1 MLKQKSFPLSAVCTS
16 VTCALLMANSA
27 SVFAETVFTD
37 TARAETTIDSSS
49 IRAEKSSF
57 DSTEY
62 STSQM
67 NFGGVGLMQMPTGR
81 MAPEGEFNF
90 SASFNN
96 EYHFYNVS
104 LQVMPWLETTI
115 RYTQVQD
122 ILYSGGNAS
131 DPNCSSNNFS
141 GCNKLADKGIDF
153 KLRLIEEGYYLP
165 EVSVGM
171 RDFGGTGLF
180 DGEFVAATKRFGPL
194 DFTLG
199 MAWGYMGTSG
209 NFTNPLCKA
218 SDKYCDRP
226 SDTKGNGGSVDFERW
241 FKGDAAIY
249 GGFEYQTP
257 YKPLTLKLEYDGNDY
272 SQDFP
277 VVRGGVDMTQHTPWN
292 VGAVYRFTD
301 WGSAKVSYERGDTLT
316 LGFDLSTNFNE
327 MYSVWRDTETAE
339 LRPSGVEM
347 VDDIDMAA
355 LASQLET
362 IAGYEQAQI
371 LVGDNSIV
379 VKGTQVK
386 YRDRNIAVERGATV
400 IANAVPS
407 YIDTYKIIEND
418 KSLELTETAVNAQ
431 AFKAAANNNYLN
443 AQTRDASHTHEVE
456 SKKSVIYHDG
466 RERFDV
472 SVSPNLAQSFG
483 SAENFYLYSLGLYT
497 NASFWALNNVELSG
511 SLYVNLVDNYDKF
524 NYEIPTDGTDQTP
537 RVRTLFRSYV
547 DDPVRLDRLQLTWF
561 EDYGSGVYTQAYGGY
576 LESMFAGVG
585 GEILYRPFNQNWAIG
600 ADMTAISQRDP
611 ESWFGT
617 FDQEIQV
624 NPDDSS
630 RTYKVIDKG
639 TTGFITGYYTPQ
651 WDFLSDTLL
660 KVGVGK
666 FLAGDI
672 GTRVDFSKQFKSG
685 VIAGAFVSL
694 TDMTTEEYGEGSYT
708 KGFYVSIPFDLV
720 TVKPSSSR
728 AGFTWL
734 PITRDG
740 GQVLNKQY
748 NLFDQTDARSPWFQ
762 RPSSVK

>member
-1 MLKQKSFPLSAVCTS
+1 MLKQKSFPLSAVCTA
-16 VTCALLMANSA
+16 VTCALLITNST
-27 SVFAETVFTD
+27 SVF
-37 TARAETTIDSSS
+37 AETTIDSSS

-57 DSTEY
+57 DDTEY
-62 STSQM
+62 RTSQM

-96 EYHFYNVS
+96 EYYFYNVS

-115 RYTQVQD
+115 RYTQTQD
-122 ILYSGGNAS
+122 LYYSGSGNQ
-131 DPNCSSNNFS
+131 DCSQNSFS
-141 GCNKLADKGIDF
+141 GCTKHTDKGIDF
-153 KLRLIEEGYYLP
+153 KVRLIEEGYYLP
-165 EVSVGM
+165 EVSIGV

-180 DGEFVAATKRFGPL
+180 DGEFVAATKRFGPV

-218 SDKYCDRP
+218 SDKYCERP
-226 SDTKGNGGSVDFERW
+226 SDFKGNGGSVDFERW

-339 LRPSGVEM
+339 LRPSDVET

-355 LASQLET
+355 LAEELET
-362 IAGYEQAQI
+362 VAGYEQAQI
-371 LVGDNSIV
+371 LVDDNSIV

-386 YRDRNIAVERGATV
+386 YRDRDIALERGATV

-418 KSLELTETAVNAQ
+418 KSMELTETTVDAQ
-431 AFKAAANNNYLN
+431 AFKAAANSHYLN
-443 AQTRDASHTHEVE
+443 AQTSDATNTHELE
-456 SKKSVIYHDG
+456 RKKSVIYHDG

-472 SVSPNLAQSFG
+472 SISPNLAQSFG

-511 SLYVNLVDNYDKF
+511 SLYVNLIDNYDKF
-524 NYEIPTDGTDQTP
+524 NYEIPSDGTDQTP

-617 FDQEIQV
+617 FDDEIQV

>member
-1 MLKQKSFPLSAVCTS
+1 MLKQKSFPLSAVCTA
-16 VTCALLMANSA
+16 VTCALLITNST
-27 SVFAETVFTD
+27 SVF
-37 TARAETTIDSSS
+37 AETTIDSSS

-57 DSTEY
+57 DDTEY
-62 STSQM
+62 RTSQM

-96 EYHFYNVS
+96 EYYFYNVS
-104 LQVMPWLETTI
+104 LQVMPWLETTV

-122 ILYSGGNAS
+122 LLYSGGA
-131 DPNCSSNNFS
+131 DQDCSQNSFS
-141 GCNKLADKGIDF
+141 GCTKYTDKGIDF

-165 EVSVGM
+165 EVSVGV

-180 DGEFVAATKRFGPL
+180 DGEFVAATKRFGPV

-218 SDKYCDRP
+218 SDKYCERP
-226 SDTKGNGGSVDFERW
+226 SDYKGNGGSVDFERW

-339 LRPSGVEM
+339 LRPSDVET

-355 LASQLET
+355 LAEELET

-371 LVGDNSIV
+371 LVDDNSIV

-386 YRDRNIAVERGATV
+386 YRDRDVALERGATV
-400 IANAVPS
+400 ITNAVPS

-418 KSLELTETAVNAQ
+418 KSMELTETTVDAQ
-431 AFKAAANNNYLN
+431 AFKAAVNNSYLN
-443 AQTRDASHTHEVE
+443 AQTSDATDTHELE
-456 SKKSVIYHDG
+456 RKKSVIYHDG

-472 SVSPNLAQSFG
+472 SISPNLAQSFG

-524 NYEIPTDGTDQTP
+524 NYEIPSDGTDQTP

-617 FDQEIQV
+617 FDEEVQV

>member
-1 MLKQKSFPLSAVCTS
+1 MLKQKSFPLSAVCTA
-16 VTCALLMANSA
+16 VTCALLITNSA
-27 SVFAETVFTD
+27 QVFAETVF
-37 TARAETTIDSSS
+37 AETAIDSSS

-57 DSTEY
+57 DDTEY
-62 STSQM
+62 RTSQM

-96 EYHFYNVS
+96 EYYFYNVS

-122 ILYSGGNAS
+122 LLYSGGA
-131 DPNCSSNNFS
+131 DQDCSQNSFS
-141 GCNKLADKGIDF
+141 GCTKYTDKGIDF

-165 EVSVGM
+165 EVSVGV

-180 DGEFVAATKRFGPL
+180 DGEFVAATKRFGPV

-218 SDKYCDRP
+218 SDKYCKRP
-226 SDTKGNGGSVDFERW
+226 SDYKGNGGSVDFERW

-339 LRPSGVEM
+339 LRPSDVET

-355 LASQLET
+355 LAEELET

-371 LVGDNSIV
+371 LVDDNSIV

-386 YRDRNIAVERGATV
+386 YRDRDIALERGATV

-418 KSLELTETAVNAQ
+418 KSLELTETTVDAQ
-431 AFKAAANNNYLN
+431 AFKAAANNSYLN
-443 AQTRDASHTHEVE
+443 AQTSDATDTHELE
-456 SKKSVIYHDG
+456 RKKSVIYHDG

-472 SVSPNLAQSFG
+472 SISPNLAQSFG

-524 NYEIPTDGTDQTP
+524 NYEIPSDGTDQTP

-617 FDQEIQV
+617 FDEEIQV
-624 NPDDSS
+624 NPDNSS

>member
-1 MLKQKSFPLSAVCTS
+1 MLKQKSFPLSAVCAS
-16 VTCALLMANSA
+16 VTCALLMTNSA
-27 SVFAETVFTD
+27 SVF
-37 TARAETTIDSSS
+37 AETTIDSSS

-57 DSTEY
+57 DDTEY
-62 STSQM
+62 RTSQM

-96 EYHFYNVS
+96 EYYFYNVS

-122 ILYSGGNAS
+122 LFYSGGGNQ
-131 DPNCSSNNFS
+131 DCSQNSFS
-141 GCNKLADKGIDF
+141 GCTKYTDKGIDF

-165 EVSVGM
+165 EVSVGV

-180 DGEFVAATKRFGPL
+180 DGEFVAATKRFGPV

-218 SDKYCDRP
+218 SDKYCERP
-226 SDTKGNGGSVDFERW
+226 SDYKGNGGSVDFERW

-292 VGAVYRFTD
+292 VGAVYHFTD

-339 LRPSGVEM
+339 LRPSDVET

-355 LASQLET
+355 LAEELET

-371 LVGDNSIV
+371 LVDDNSIV

-386 YRDRNIAVERGATV
+386 YRDRDIALERGATV

-418 KSLELTETAVNAQ
+418 KSLELTETTVDAQ
-431 AFKAAANNNYLN
+431 AFKAAANNSYLN
-443 AQTRDASHTHEVE
+443 AQTSDATNTHELKR
-456 SKKSVIYHDG
+456 KKSVIYHDG

-472 SVSPNLAQSFG
+472 SITPHLAQSFG
-483 SAENFYLYSLGLYT
+483 SSENFYLYSLGLYT

-524 NYEIPTDGTDQTP
+524 NYTIPSDGTDQTP

-617 FDQEIQV
+617 FDEEIQV

-666 FLAGDI
+666 FLAGDV

>member
-1 MLKQKSFPLSAVCTS
+1 MLKQKSFPLSAMCTS
-16 VTCALLMANSA
+16 VTCALLMTNNGF
-27 SVFAETVFTD
+27 VFAADTVF
-37 TARAETTIDSSS
+37 AETTIDSSS

-57 DSTEY
+57 DDTEY
-62 STSQM
+62 RTSQM

-96 EYHFYNVS
+96 EYYFYNVS

-122 ILYSGGNAS
+122 LLYSGGA
-131 DPNCSSNNFS
+131 DQDCSQNSFS
-141 GCNKLADKGIDF
+141 GCTKYTDKGIDF

-165 EVSVGM
+165 EVSVGV

-180 DGEFVAATKRFGPL
+180 DGEFVAATKRFGPV

-218 SDKYCDRP
+218 SDKYCERP
-226 SDTKGNGGSVDFERW
+226 SDFKGNGGSVDFERW
-241 FKGDAAIY
+241 FEGDAAIY

-327 MYSVWRDTETAE
+327 IYSVWRDTETAE
-339 LRPSGVEM
+339 LRPSGVEA
-347 VDDIDMAA
+347 VDDIDMGA
-355 LASQLET
+355 LAEQLET
-362 IAGYEQAQI
+362 VAGYEQAQI
-371 LVGDNSIV
+371 LVDDNSIV

-386 YRDRNIAVERGATV
+386 YRDRDIALERGATV

-418 KSLELTETAVNAQ
+418 KSMELTETTVNAQ
-431 AFKAAANNNYLN
+431 AFKAAANNSYLN
-443 AQTRDASHTHEVE
+443 AQTRDATDTHELE
-456 SKKSVIYHDG
+456 RKKSVIYHDG

-472 SVSPNLAQSFG
+472 SISPNLAQSFG

-511 SLYVNLVDNYDKF
+511 SLYVNLIDNYDKF
-524 NYEIPTDGTDQTP
+524 NYEIPSDGTDQTP

-617 FDQEIQV
+617 FDEEIQV
-624 NPDDSS
+624 NPDDSN

>member
-1 MLKQKSFPLSAVCTS
+1 MLKQKSFPLSAVCTA
-16 VTCALLMANSA
+16 VTCALLITNSA
-27 SVFAETVFTD
+27 QVFAETVF
-37 TARAETTIDSSS
+37 AETAIDSSS

-57 DSTEY
+57 DDTEY
-62 STSQM
+62 KTSQM

-96 EYHFYNVS
+96 EYYFYNVS

-122 ILYSGGNAS
+122 LLYSGGA
-131 DPNCSSNNFS
+131 DQDCSQNSFS
-141 GCNKLADKGIDF
+141 GCTKYTDKGIDF

-165 EVSVGM
+165 EVSVGV

-180 DGEFVAATKRFGPL
+180 DGEFVAATKRFGPV

-218 SDKYCDRP
+218 SDKYCKRP
-226 SDTKGNGGSVDFERW
+226 SDYKGNGGSVDFERW

-339 LRPSGVEM
+339 LRPSDVET

-355 LASQLET
+355 LAEELET

-371 LVGDNSIV
+371 LVDDNSIV

-386 YRDRNIAVERGATV
+386 YRDRDIALERGATV

-418 KSLELTETAVNAQ
+418 KSLELTETTVDAQ
-431 AFKAAANNNYLN
+431 AFKAAANNSYLN
-443 AQTRDASHTHEVE
+443 AQTSDATNTHELE
-456 SKKSVIYHDG
+456 RKKSVIYHDG

-511 SLYVNLVDNYDKF
+511 SLYVNLIDNYDKF
-524 NYEIPTDGTDQTP
+524 NYEIPSDGTDQTP

-547 DDPVRLDRLQLTWF
+547 DDTVRLDRLQLTWF

>member
-1 MLKQKSFPLSAVCTS
+1 MLKQKSFSLSAVCTS
-16 VTCALLMANSA
+16 VICALLIANSTSA
-27 SVFAETVFTD
+27 FAE
-37 TARAETTIDSSS
+37 ATIDSSS
-49 IRAEKSSF
+49 IRAEISSF
-57 DSTEY
+57 DDSEY
-62 STSQM
+62 RTSQM

-96 EYHFYNVS
+96 EYYFYNVS

-122 ILYSGGNAS
+122 LLYSGGA
-131 DPNCSSNNFS
+131 DQDCSQNSFS
-141 GCNKLADKGIDF
+141 GCTKYTDKGIDF

-165 EVSVGM
+165 EVSVGV

-180 DGEFVAATKRFGPL
+180 DGEFVAATKRFGPV

-218 SDKYCDRP
+218 SDKYCERP
-226 SDTKGNGGSVDFERW
+226 SDYKGNGGSVDFERW

-327 MYSVWRDTETAE
+327 LYSVWRDTETAE
-339 LRPSGVEM
+339 LRPSDVET

-355 LASQLET
+355 LADDLET
-362 IAGYEQAQI
+362 VAGYEQAQI
-371 LVGDNSIV
+371 LVDDNSIV

-386 YRDRNIAVERGATV
+386 YRDRDIALERGATV

-418 KSLELTETAVNAQ
+418 KSLELTETTVDAQ
-431 AFKAAANNNYLN
+431 AFKAAANNSYLN
-443 AQTRDASHTHEVE
+443 AQTSDATDIHELE
-456 SKKSVIYHDG
+456 RKKSVIYHDG

-472 SVSPNLAQSFG
+472 SISPNLAQSFG

-511 SLYVNLVDNYDKF
+511 SLYVNLIDNYDKF
-524 NYEIPTDGTDQTP
+524 NYTVPSDGTDQTP

-617 FDQEIQV
+617 FDEENQV

>member
-1 MLKQKSFPLSAVCTS
+1 MTS
-16 VTCALLMANSA
+16 SV
-27 SVFAETVFTD
+27 SVFAET
-37 TARAETTIDSSS
+37 AIDSSS

-57 DSTEY
+57 DDTEY
-62 STSQM
+62 RTSQM

-122 ILYSGGNAS
+122 LLYSGGA
-131 DPNCSSNNFS
+131 DQDCSQNSFS
-141 GCNKLADKGIDF
+141 GCTKYTDKGIDF
-153 KLRLIEEGYYLP
+153 KVRLIEEGYYLP
-165 EVSVGM
+165 EVSVGV

-180 DGEFVAATKRFGPL
+180 DGEFVAASKRFGPL
-194 DFTLG
+194 DVTLG
-199 MAWGYMGTSG
+199 MGWGYMGTSG

-218 SDKYCDRP
+218 SDKYCERP
-226 SDTKGNGGSVDFERW
+226 SDYKGNGGSVDFERW

-339 LRPSGVEM
+339 LRPSDVET

-355 LASQLET
+355 LAEELET

-371 LVGDNSIV
+371 LVDDNSIV

-386 YRDRNIAVERGATV
+386 YRDRDIALERGATV

-418 KSLELTETAVNAQ
+418 KSLELTETTVDAQ
-431 AFKAAANNNYLN
+431 AFKAAANNSYLN
-443 AQTRDASHTHEVE
+443 AQTSDATDTHELE
-456 SKKSVIYHDG
+456 RKKSVIYHDG

-472 SVSPNLAQSFG
+472 SISPNLAQSFG

-524 NYEIPTDGTDQTP
+524 NYEIPSDGTDQTP

>member
-1 MLKQKSFPLSAVCTS
+1 MLKQKSFPLSAVYTA
-16 VTCALLMANSA
+16 VTCALLITNST
-27 SVFAETVFTD
+27 SVFS
-37 TARAETTIDSSS
+37 ETTIDSSS

-57 DSTEY
+57 DDTEY
-62 STSQM
+62 RTSQM

-96 EYHFYNVS
+96 EYYFYNVS

-122 ILYSGGNAS
+122 LLYSGGV
-131 DPNCSSNNFS
+131 DQDCSQNSFS
-141 GCNKLADKGIDF
+141 GCTKYTDKGIDF

-180 DGEFVAATKRFGPL
+180 DGEFVAATKRFGPV

-226 SDTKGNGGSVDFERW
+226 SDSKGNGGSVDFERW
-241 FKGDAAIY
+241 FKGDAAVY

-339 LRPSGVEM
+339 LRPSGVET

-355 LASQLET
+355 LAGQLET

-371 LVGDNSIV
+371 LVDDNSIV

-386 YRDRNIAVERGATV
+386 YRDRDIAVERGATV
-400 IANAVPS
+400 IANEVPS

-418 KSLELTETAVNAQ
+418 KSLELTETTVDAQ
-431 AFKAAANNNYLN
+431 AFKAAANNRYLN
-443 AQTRDASHTHEVE
+443 AQTSDATNTHELKR
-456 SKKSVIYHDG
+456 KKSVIYHDG

-472 SVSPNLAQSFG
+472 SITPHLAQSFG
-483 SAENFYLYSLGLYT
+483 SSENFYLYSLGLYT
-497 NASFWALNNVELSG
+497 NASFWASNSIELSG
-511 SLYVNLVDNYDKF
+511 SLYVNLIDNYDKF
-524 NYEIPTDGTDQTP
+524 NYEIPTDGTAQTA
-537 RVRTLFRSYV
+537 RVRTLFRSYA
-547 DDPVRLDRLQLTWF
+547 DEAIRLDRLQLTWF
-561 EDYGSGVYTQAYGGY
+561 EDYGHGIYTQAYGGY

-617 FDQEIQV
+617 FDEELQYHEKDQAY
-624 NPDDSS
+624 
-630 RTYKVIDKG
+630 YKVIDKG

-666 FLAGDI
+666 FLAGDV

>member
-1 MLKQKSFPLSAVCTS
+1 MLKQKSFPLSAACTA
-16 VTCALLMANSA
+16 VTCALLITNST
-27 SVFAETVFTD
+27 SVF
-37 TARAETTIDSSS
+37 AETTIDSSS

-57 DSTEY
+57 DDTEY
-62 STSQM
+62 RTSQM

-122 ILYSGGNAS
+122 LLYSGGA
-131 DPNCSSNNFS
+131 DQDCSQNSFS
-141 GCNKLADKGIDF
+141 GCTKYTDKGIDF

-165 EVSVGM
+165 EVSVGV

-180 DGEFVAATKRFGPL
+180 DGEFVAATKRFGPV

-218 SDKYCDRP
+218 SDKYCERP
-226 SDTKGNGGSVDFERW
+226 SDYKGNGGSVDFERW

-339 LRPSGVEM
+339 LRPSDVET

-355 LASQLET
+355 LAKELE
-362 IAGYEQAQI
+362 IVAGYEQAQI
-371 LVGDNSIV
+371 LVDDNSIV

-386 YRDRNIAVERGATV
+386 YRDRDVALERGATV

-418 KSLELTETAVNAQ
+418 KSLELTETTVDAQ
-431 AFKAAANNNYLN
+431 AFKAVANNSYLN
-443 AQTRDASHTHEVE
+443 AQTSDATDTHELE
-456 SKKSVIYHDG
+456 RKKSVIYHDG

-472 SVSPNLAQSFG
+472 SISPNLAQSFG

-511 SLYVNLVDNYDKF
+511 SLYVNLIDNYDKF
-524 NYEIPTDGTDQTP
+524 NYEIPSDGTDQTP

-547 DDPVRLDRLQLTWF
+547 NDPVRLDRLQLTWF

-585 GEILYRPFNQNWAIG
+585 SEILYRPFNQNWAIG

-617 FDQEIQV
+617 FDQEIQI

>member
-1 MLKQKSFPLSAVCTS
+1 MLKQKSFPLSAVCTA
-16 VTCALLMANSA
+16 VTCALLITNSA
-27 SVFAETVFTD
+27 QVFAETVF
-37 TARAETTIDSSS
+37 AETTIDSSS

-57 DSTEY
+57 DDTEY
-62 STSQM
+62 KTSQM

-122 ILYSGGNAS
+122 LLYSGGA
-131 DPNCSSNNFS
+131 DQDCSQNSFS
-141 GCNKLADKGIDF
+141 GCTKYTDKGIDF

-165 EVSVGM
+165 EVSVGV

-180 DGEFVAATKRFGPL
+180 DGEFVAATKRFGPV

-218 SDKYCDRP
+218 SDKYCERP
-226 SDTKGNGGSVDFERW
+226 SDFKGNGGSVDFERW

-339 LRPSGVEM
+339 LRPSDVET

-355 LASQLET
+355 LAEELET

-371 LVGDNSIV
+371 LVDDNSIV

-386 YRDRNIAVERGATV
+386 YRDRGIALERGATV

-418 KSLELTETAVNAQ
+418 KSMELTETTVDAQ
-431 AFKAAANNNYLN
+431 AFKAAANNHYLN
-443 AQTRDASHTHEVE
+443 AQTSDATNTHELE
-456 SKKSVIYHDG
+456 RKKSVIYHDG

-472 SVSPNLAQSFG
+472 SISPNLAQSFG

-511 SLYVNLVDNYDKF
+511 SLYVNLIDNYDKF
-524 NYEIPTDGTDQTP
+524 NYEVPSDGTDQTP

-617 FDQEIQV
+617 FDEEIQV

-748 NLFDQTDARSPWFQ
+748 NLFEQTDARSPWFQ

>member
-1 MLKQKSFPLSAVCTS
+1 MLKQKLFPLSAVCTS
-16 VTCALLMANSA
+16 VSCALLMTNSV
-27 SVFAETVFTD
+27 SVF
-37 TARAETTIDSSS
+37 AETTIDSSS
-49 IRAEKSSF
+49 IRVEKSSF
-57 DSTEY
+57 DDTEY
-62 STSQM
+62 RTSQM

-122 ILYSGGNAS
+122 VLYSGGNAN

-165 EVSVGM
+165 EVSVGV

-180 DGEFVAATKRFGPL
+180 DGEFVAATKRFGPV

-209 NFTNPLCKA
+209 NFTNLLCKA
-218 SDKYCDRP
+218 SDKYCERP
-226 SDTKGNGGSVDFERW
+226 SDFKGNGGSVDFERW

-257 YKPLTLKLEYDGNDY
+257 YKSLTLKLEYDSNDY
-272 SQDFP
+272 SQDYP

-339 LRPSGVEM
+339 LRPSDVET

-355 LASQLET
+355 LAEELET

-371 LVGDNSIV
+371 LVDDNSIV

-386 YRDRNIAVERGATV
+386 YRDRDIALARGATV

-418 KSLELTETAVNAQ
+418 KSMELTETTVDAQ
-431 AFKAAANNNYLN
+431 AFKAAANNSYLN
-443 AQTRDASHTHEVE
+443 AQTSHATSTHELE
-456 SKKSVIYHDG
+456 REKSVIYHDG

-472 SVSPNLAQSFG
+472 SISPNLAQSFG

-497 NASFWALNNVELSG
+497 NASLWALNNVELSG

-524 NYEIPTDGTDQTP
+524 NYEIPSDGTDQTP

-617 FDQEIQV
+617 FDEEIQV

-762 RPSSVK
+762 RASSVK

>member
-1 MLKQKSFPLSAVCTS
+1 MLKQKSFPLSAVYTA
-16 VTCALLMANSA
+16 VTCALLMTNSA
-27 SVFAETVFTD
+27 SVFAET
-37 TARAETTIDSSS
+37 TIDSAS

-57 DSTEY
+57 DDTEY
-62 STSQM
+62 RTSQM

-122 ILYSGGNAS
+122 LLYSGGG
-131 DPNCSSNNFS
+131 DQDCSQNSFS

-165 EVSVGM
+165 EVSVGV

-180 DGEFVAATKRFGPL
+180 DGEFVAATKRFGPV

-199 MAWGYMGTSG
+199 IAWGYMGTSG
-209 NFTNPLCKA
+209 NFTNPLCKV
-218 SDKYCDRP
+218 SDKYCERP
-226 SDTKGNGGSVDFERW
+226 SDFKGNGGSVDFERW

-272 SQDFP
+272 SQDYP
-277 VVRGGVDMTQHTPWN
+277 VLRGGVDMTQHTPWN

-301 WGSAKVSYERGDTLT
+301 WGTAKVSYERGDTLT

-327 MYSVWRDTETAE
+327 MYSVWRDSETAE
-339 LRPSGVEM
+339 LRPSDVET

-355 LASQLET
+355 LAKELET

-371 LVGDNSIV
+371 LVDDNSIA

-386 YRDRNIAVERGATV
+386 YRDRDIALERGATV

-407 YIDTYKIIEND
+407 YIDTYKIIESD
-418 KSLELTETAVNAQ
+418 KSLELTETTVDAQ
-431 AFKAAANNNYLN
+431 AFKAAANNSYLN
-443 AQTRDASHTHEVE
+443 AQTSDATNTHELE
-456 SKKSVIYHDG
+456 RKKSVIYHDG

-472 SVSPNLAQSFG
+472 SISPNLAQSFG

-524 NYEIPTDGTDQTP
+524 NYEIPSDGTDQTP

-561 EDYGSGVYTQAYGGY
+561 EEYGSGVYTQAYGGY

-611 ESWFGT
+611 ENWFGT
-617 FDQEIQV
+617 FDQEIQI

>member
-16 VTCALLMANSA
+16 VTCALLMTNS
-27 SVFAETVFTD
+27 VPIFAET
-37 TARAETTIDSSS
+37 AHAETAIDSSS

-57 DSTEY
+57 DDTEY
-62 STSQM
+62 RTSQM

-96 EYHFYNVS
+96 EYYFYNVS

-122 ILYSGGNAS
+122 LLYSGGA
-131 DPNCSSNNFS
+131 DQDCSQNSFS
-141 GCNKLADKGIDF
+141 GCTKYTDKGIDF

-165 EVSVGM
+165 EVSVGV

-180 DGEFVAATKRFGPL
+180 DGEFVAATKRFGPV

-218 SDKYCDRP
+218 SDKYCERP
-226 SDTKGNGGSVDFERW
+226 SDFKGNGGSVDFERW

-339 LRPSGVEM
+339 LRPSGVET

-371 LVGDNSIV
+371 LVDDNSIV

-386 YRDRNIAVERGATV
+386 YRDRDIAVERGATV

-418 KSLELTETAVNAQ
+418 KSMELTETTVDAQ
-431 AFKAAANNNYLN
+431 AFKAAANNHYLN
-443 AQTRDASHTHEVE
+443 AQTSDASHTHELE
-456 SKKSVIYHDG
+456 RKKSVIYHDG

-472 SVSPNLAQSFG
+472 SISPNLAQSFG

-524 NYEIPTDGTDQTP
+524 NYTSHQTA
-537 RVRTLFRSYV
+537 
-547 DDPVRLDRLQLTWF
+547 LTK
-561 EDYGSGVYTQAYGGY
+561 
-576 LESMFAGVG
+576 
-585 GEILYRPFNQNWAIG
+585 R
-600 ADMTAISQRDP
+600 
-611 ESWFGT
+611 
-617 FDQEIQV
+617 QE
-624 NPDDSS
+624 
-630 RTYKVIDKG
+630 
-639 TTGFITGYYTPQ
+639 
-651 WDFLSDTLL
+651 
-660 KVGVGK
+660 
-666 FLAGDI
+666 
-672 GTRVDFSKQFKSG
+672 
-685 VIAGAFVSL
+685 
-694 TDMTTEEYGEGSYT
+694 
-708 KGFYVSIPFDLV
+708 
-720 TVKPSSSR
+720 
-728 AGFTWL
+728 
-734 PITRDG
+734 
-740 GQVLNKQY
+740 
-748 NLFDQTDARSPWFQ
+748 
-762 RPSSVK
+762 

>member
-16 VTCALLMANSA
+16 VTCALLMAS
-27 SVFAETVFTD
+27 SGLVFAETVF
-37 TARAETTIDSSS
+37 AETAIDSSS

-57 DSTEY
+57 DDTEY
-62 STSQM
+62 RTSQM

-96 EYHFYNVS
+96 EYYFYNVS

-122 ILYSGGNAS
+122 LLYSGGA
-131 DPNCSSNNFS
+131 DQDCSQNSFS
-141 GCNKLADKGIDF
+141 GCTKYTDKGIDF

-165 EVSVGM
+165 EVSVGV

-180 DGEFVAATKRFGPL
+180 DGEFVAATKRFGPV

-218 SDKYCDRP
+218 SDKYCERP
-226 SDTKGNGGSVDFERW
+226 SDFKGNGGSVDFERW

-257 YKPLTLKLEYDGNDY
+257 YKSLTLKLEYDGNDY

-339 LRPSGVEM
+339 LRPSDVET
-347 VDDIDMAA
+347 VDDIDMVA
-355 LASQLET
+355 LAEELET

-371 LVGDNSIV
+371 LVDDNSIV

-386 YRDRNIAVERGATV
+386 YRDRDLALERGATV

-418 KSLELTETAVNAQ
+418 KSLELTETTVDAQ
-431 AFKAAANNNYLN
+431 AFKAAANNSYLN
-443 AQTRDASHTHEVE
+443 AQTSDATDTHELE
-456 SKKSVIYHDG
+456 RKKSVIYHDA

-472 SVSPNLAQSFG
+472 SISPNLAQSFG

-524 NYEIPTDGTDQTP
+524 NYEIPSDGTDQTP

>member
-1 MLKQKSFPLSAVCTS
+1 MLKQKSFPLSAVCIS
-16 VTCALLMANSA
+16 VTCALLMTSSV
-27 SVFAETVFTD
+27 SVFAET
-37 TARAETTIDSSS
+37 AIDSSS
-49 IRAEKSSF
+49 FRAEKSSF
-57 DSTEY
+57 DDTEY
-62 STSQM
+62 RTSQM

-96 EYHFYNVS
+96 EYYFYNVS
-104 LQVMPWLETTI
+104 LQVMPWFETTI

-122 ILYSGGNAS
+122 LLYSGGA
-131 DPNCSSNNFS
+131 DQDCSQNSFS
-141 GCNKLADKGIDF
+141 GCTKYTDKGIDF

-165 EVSVGM
+165 EVSVGV

-180 DGEFVAATKRFGPL
+180 DGEFVAATKRFGPV

-226 SDTKGNGGSVDFERW
+226 SDFKGNGGSVDFERW

-327 MYSVWRDTETAE
+327 MYSVWRDAETAE
-339 LRPSGVEM
+339 LRPSDVET

-355 LASQLET
+355 LAEELET

-371 LVGDNSIV
+371 LVDDNSIV

-386 YRDRNIAVERGATV
+386 YRDRDIALERGATV

-418 KSLELTETAVNAQ
+418 KSLELTETTVDAQ
-431 AFKAAANNNYLN
+431 AFKAAANNSYLN
-443 AQTRDASHTHEVE
+443 AQISDATNTHELE
-456 SKKSVIYHDG
+456 RKKSVIYHDG

-472 SVSPNLAQSFG
+472 SISPNLAQSFG

-511 SLYVNLVDNYDKF
+511 SLYVNLIDNYDKF
-524 NYEIPTDGTDQTP
+524 NYEIPSDGTDQTP

-600 ADMTAISQRDP
+600 ADITAISQRDP

-617 FDQEIQV
+617 FDEEIQV
-624 NPDDSS
+624 NPDDNS

>member
-16 VTCALLMANSA
+16 VTCALLMASSA

-37 TARAETTIDSSS
+37 TARAETAIDSSS

-57 DSTEY
+57 DDTEY
-62 STSQM
+62 RTSQM

-122 ILYSGGNAS
+122 LLYSGGA
-131 DPNCSSNNFS
+131 DQDCSQNSFS
-141 GCNKLADKGIDF
+141 GCTKYTDKGIDF

-165 EVSVGM
+165 EVSVGV

-180 DGEFVAATKRFGPL
+180 DGEFVAASKRFGPV

-218 SDKYCDRP
+218 SDKYCERP
-226 SDTKGNGGSVDFERW
+226 SDFKGNGGSVDFERW

-301 WGSAKVSYERGDTLT
+301 WGSANVSYERGDTLT

-339 LRPSGVEM
+339 LRPSGVEK

-371 LVGDNSIV
+371 LVDDNSIV

-386 YRDRNIAVERGATV
+386 YRDRDIAVERGATV

-418 KSLELTETAVNAQ
+418 KSMELTETTVNAQ

-443 AQTRDASHTHEVE
+443 AQTRDASHTHELE
-456 SKKSVIYHDG
+456 RKKSVIYHDG

-511 SLYVNLVDNYDKF
+511 SLYVNLIDNYDKF
-524 NYEIPTDGTDQTP
+524 NYTVPSDGTDQTP

-630 RTYKVIDKG
+630 RTYKVINKG

>member
-16 VTCALLMANSA
+16 VTCALLMTNS
-27 SVFAETVFTD
+27 VPT
-37 TARAETTIDSSS
+37 RAETTIDSSS

-57 DSTEY
+57 DDTEY
-62 STSQM
+62 RASQM

-96 EYHFYNVS
+96 EYYFYNVS

-122 ILYSGGNAS
+122 LLYSGGA
-131 DPNCSSNNFS
+131 DQDCSQNSFS
-141 GCNKLADKGIDF
+141 GCTKYTDKGIDF

-165 EVSVGM
+165 EVSVGV

-180 DGEFVAATKRFGPL
+180 DGEFVAATKRFGPV

-218 SDKYCDRP
+218 SDKYCERP
-226 SDTKGNGGSVDFERW
+226 SDFKGNGGSVDFERW

-327 MYSVWRDTETAE
+327 MYSVWRDTETPE
-339 LRPSGVEM
+339 LRPSDVET

-355 LASQLET
+355 LAEELET

-371 LVGDNSIV
+371 LVDDNSIV

-386 YRDRNIAVERGATV
+386 YRDRDIALERGATV

-418 KSLELTETAVNAQ
+418 KSLELTETTVDAQ
-431 AFKAAANNNYLN
+431 AFKAAANNHYLN
-443 AQTRDASHTHEVE
+443 AQTSDATNTHELE
-456 SKKSVIYHDG
+456 RKKSVIYHDG

-472 SVSPNLAQSFG
+472 SISPNLAQSFG

-511 SLYVNLVDNYDKF
+511 SLYVNLIDNYDKF
-524 NYEIPTDGTDQTP
+524 NYEVPSDGTDQTP

>member
-1 MLKQKSFPLSAVCTS
+1 MLKQKSFPLSAVCAS
-16 VTCALLMANSA
+16 VTCALLMTNSM
-27 SVFAETVFTD
+27 ST
-37 TARAETTIDSSS
+37 RAETIIDSSS
-49 IRAEKSSF
+49 IRAVKSSF
-57 DSTEY
+57 DDTEY
-62 STSQM
+62 RTSQM

-81 MAPEGEFNF
+81 MAPEGEFNV

-96 EYHFYNVS
+96 EYYFYNVS

-115 RYTQVQD
+115 RYAQVQD
-122 ILYSGGNAS
+122 LLFSHIDDAE
-131 DPNCSSNNFS
+131 NCAQDNFS
-141 GCNKLADKGIDF
+141 GCNQYTDKGIDF

-165 EVSVGM
+165 EVSVGV

-180 DGEFVAATKRFGPL
+180 DGEFVAATKRFGPV

-218 SDKYCDRP
+218 SDKFCHREV
-226 SDTKGNGGSVDFERW
+226 DTPNDVGQVEFSRW

-277 VVRGGVDMTQHTPWN
+277 VVRGGVDMTQHTQWN

-327 MYSVWRDTETAE
+327 MYSVWRDTEKAE
-339 LRPSGVEM
+339 LRPSGIET

-371 LVGDNSIV
+371 LVDDNSIV

-386 YRDRNIAVERGATV
+386 YRDRDIAVERGATV

-418 KSLELTETAVNAQ
+418 KSMELTETTVNAQ

-443 AQTRDASHTHEVE
+443 AQTRDASHTHELE
-456 SKKSVIYHDG
+456 RKKSVIYHDG

-524 NYEIPTDGTDQTP
+524 NYEIPSDGTDQTP

-576 LESMFAGVG
+576 LESMFAGLG

>member
-16 VTCALLMANSA
+16 VTCTLLMANSA

-57 DSTEY
+57 DDTEY
-62 STSQM
+62 RTSQM
-67 NFGGVGLMQMPTGR
+67 NFGGVGLMQMPTAR

-115 RYTQVQD
+115 RYTQTQD
-122 ILYSGGNAS
+122 LYYSGGA
-131 DPNCSSNNFS
+131 DQDCSQNSFS
-141 GCNKLADKGIDF
+141 GCTKHTDKGIDF
-153 KLRLIEEGYYLP
+153 KVRLIEEGYYLP
-165 EVSVGM
+165 EVSVGV

-180 DGEFVAATKRFGPL
+180 DGEFVAATKRFGPV

-218 SDKYCDRP
+218 NDKYCERP
-226 SDTKGNGGSVDFERW
+226 SDFKGNGGSVDFERW

-277 VVRGGVDMTQHTPWN
+277 VVRSGVDMTQHTPWN

-327 MYSVWRDTETAE
+327 MYSVWRDTETVE
-339 LRPSGVEM
+339 LRPSGVET
-347 VDDIDMAA
+347 VDDIDMVA

-371 LVGDNSIV
+371 LVDDNSIV

-386 YRDRNIAVERGATV
+386 YRDRDIAVERGATV

-418 KSLELTETAVNAQ
+418 KSMELTETTVNAQ

-443 AQTRDASHTHEVE
+443 AQTRDASHTHELE
-456 SKKSVIYHDG
+456 RKKSVIYHDG

-511 SLYVNLVDNYDKF
+511 SLYVNLIDNYDKF
-524 NYEIPTDGTDQTP
+524 NYTVPSDGTDQTP

-762 RPSSVK
+762 RPSSVNK

>member
-16 VTCALLMANSA
+16 VTCALLMTSSA
-27 SVFAETVFTD
+27 SVFAETVF
-37 TARAETTIDSSS
+37 AETAIDSSS

-57 DSTEY
+57 DDTEY
-62 STSQM
+62 RTSQM

-96 EYHFYNVS
+96 EYYFYNVS

-115 RYTQVQD
+115 RYTQTQD
-122 ILYSGGNAS
+122 LLYSGGNIDNS
-131 DPNCSSNNFS
+131 NCTADNFS
-141 GCNKLADKGIDF
+141 GCNKHADKGIDF

-165 EVSVGM
+165 EVSVGV

-180 DGEFVAATKRFGPL
+180 DGEFVAATKRFGPV

-218 SDKYCDRP
+218 SDKYCERP
-226 SDTKGNGGSVDFERW
+226 SDFKGNGGSVDFERW

-257 YKPLTLKLEYDGNDY
+257 YKALALKLEYDGNDY
-272 SQDFP
+272 SQDYP
-277 VVRGGVDMTQHTPWN
+277 VVTGGVDMTQHTPWN

-339 LRPSGVEM
+339 LRPSGVEA
-347 VDDIDMAA
+347 VDDIDMGA
-355 LASQLET
+355 LAEQLET
-362 IAGYEQAQI
+362 VAGYEQAQI
-371 LVGDNSIV
+371 LVDDNSIV

-386 YRDRNIAVERGATV
+386 YRDRDIALERGATV
-400 IANAVPS
+400 IANAVPI

-418 KSLELTETAVNAQ
+418 KSMELTETTVDAQ

-443 AQTRDASHTHEVE
+443 AQTSDATDTHELE
-456 SKKSVIYHDG
+456 RKKSVIYHDG

-472 SVSPNLAQSFG
+472 SISPNLAQSFG

-511 SLYVNLVDNYDKF
+511 SLYVNLIDNYDKF
-524 NYEIPTDGTDQTP
+524 NYTVPSDGTDQTP

-624 NPDDSS
+624 NPDDSN

>member
-1 MLKQKSFPLSAVCTS
+1 MLKQKLFPLSSVCTS
-16 VTCALLMANSA
+16 VTCALLMTNSGF
-27 SVFAETVFTD
+27 VFAADTVF
-37 TARAETTIDSSS
+37 AETTIDSSS

-57 DSTEY
+57 DDTEY
-62 STSQM
+62 KTSQM

-122 ILYSGGNAS
+122 VLYSGGG
-131 DPNCSSNNFS
+131 DQDCSQNSFS
-141 GCNKLADKGIDF
+141 GCHKLADKGIDF

-165 EVSVGM
+165 EVSVGV

-180 DGEFVAATKRFGPL
+180 DGEFVAATKRFGPV

-218 SDKYCDRP
+218 SDKYCERP
-226 SDTKGNGGSVDFERW
+226 SDFKGNGGSVDFERW

-257 YKPLTLKLEYDGNDY
+257 YKPLTLKLEYDSNDY
-272 SQDFP
+272 SQDYP

-339 LRPSGVEM
+339 LRPSDVET

-355 LASQLET
+355 LAEELET

-371 LVGDNSIV
+371 LVDDNSIV

-386 YRDRNIAVERGATV
+386 YRDRDIALERSATV

-418 KSLELTETAVNAQ
+418 KSLELTEATVDAQ
-431 AFKAAANNNYLN
+431 AFKAAANNSYLN
-443 AQTRDASHTHEVE
+443 AQTSDATNTHELE
-456 SKKSVIYHDG
+456 RKKSVIYHDG

-472 SVSPNLAQSFG
+472 SISPNLAQSFG

-511 SLYVNLVDNYDKF
+511 SLYVNLIDNYDKF
-524 NYEIPTDGTDQTP
+524 NYEIPSDGTDQTP

-561 EDYGSGVYTQAYGGY
+561 EDYGSGIYTQAYGGY

>member
-16 VTCALLMANSA
+16 VTCALLMTNS
-27 SVFAETVFTD
+27 VPT
-37 TARAETTIDSSS
+37 RAETTIDSSS

-57 DSTEY
+57 DDTEY
-62 STSQM
+62 RASQM

-96 EYHFYNVS
+96 EYYFYNVS

-122 ILYSGGNAS
+122 LLYSGGA
-131 DPNCSSNNFS
+131 DQDCSQNSFS
-141 GCNKLADKGIDF
+141 GCTKYTDKGIDF

-165 EVSVGM
+165 EVSVGV

-180 DGEFVAATKRFGPL
+180 DGEFVAATKRFGPV

-218 SDKYCDRP
+218 SDKYCERP
-226 SDTKGNGGSVDFERW
+226 SDFKGNGGSVDFERW

-277 VVRGGVDMTQHTPWN
+277 AVRGGVDMTQHTPWN

-339 LRPSGVEM
+339 LRPSDVET

-355 LASQLET
+355 LAEELET
-362 IAGYEQAQI
+362 VAGYEQAQI
-371 LVGDNSIV
+371 LVDDNSIV

-386 YRDRNIAVERGATV
+386 YRDRDIALERGATV

-418 KSLELTETAVNAQ
+418 KSMELTETTVDAQ
-431 AFKAAANNNYLN
+431 AFKAAANNHYLN
-443 AQTRDASHTHEVE
+443 AQTSDATNTHELE
-456 SKKSVIYHDG
+456 RKKSVIYHDG

-472 SVSPNLAQSFG
+472 SISPNLAQSFG

-524 NYEIPTDGTDQTP
+524 NYTVPSDGTDQTP

-617 FDQEIQV
+617 FDQESQV

>member
-16 VTCALLMANSA
+16 VTCALLMTSSA
-27 SVFAETVFTD
+27 SVFAETVFAEK
-37 TARAETTIDSSS
+37 ARAETTIDSSS

-57 DSTEY
+57 DDTEY
-62 STSQM
+62 RTSQM

-96 EYHFYNVS
+96 EYYFYNVS

-122 ILYSGGNAS
+122 LLYSGGA
-131 DPNCSSNNFS
+131 DQDCSQNSFS
-141 GCNKLADKGIDF
+141 GCTKYTDKGIDF

-165 EVSVGM
+165 EVSVGV

-180 DGEFVAATKRFGPL
+180 DGEFVAATKRFGPV

-218 SDKYCDRP
+218 SDKYCERP
-226 SDTKGNGGSVDFERW
+226 SDFKDNGGSVDFERW

-339 LRPSGVEM
+339 LRPSDVET

-355 LASQLET
+355 LAEELET

-371 LVGDNSIV
+371 LVDGNSIV

-386 YRDRNIAVERGATV
+386 YRDRDIALERSATV

-407 YIDTYKIIEND
+407 YIDTYRIIEND
-418 KSLELTETAVNAQ
+418 KSLELTETTVDAQ
-431 AFKAAANNNYLN
+431 MLKAAANNSYLN
-443 AQTRDASHTHEVE
+443 AQTSDATNTHELE
-456 SKKSVIYHDG
+456 RKKSVIYHDG

-472 SVSPNLAQSFG
+472 SISPNLAQSFG
-483 SAENFYLYSLGLYT
+483 SAENFYLYSLGLYS

-511 SLYVNLVDNYDKF
+511 SLYVNLIDNYDKF
-524 NYEIPTDGTDQTP
+524 NYEIPSDGTDQTP

-617 FDQEIQV
+617 FDEEIQV

>member
-1 MLKQKSFPLSAVCTS
+1 MLKQKSFPLSAVCTA
-16 VTCALLMANSA
+16 VTCALLITNST
-27 SVFAETVFTD
+27 SVFAEKI
-37 TARAETTIDSSS
+37 IDSSS

-57 DSTEY
+57 DDTEY
-62 STSQM
+62 RTSQM

-96 EYHFYNVS
+96 EYYFYSVS

-122 ILYSGGNAS
+122 LLYSGGA
-131 DPNCSSNNFS
+131 DQDCSQNSFS
-141 GCNKLADKGIDF
+141 GCTKYTDKGIDF

-180 DGEFVAATKRFGPL
+180 DGEFVAATKRFGPV

-218 SDKYCDRP
+218 SDKYCERP

-316 LGFDLSTNFNE
+316 LGFELSTNFNE

-339 LRPSGVEM
+339 LRPSDVET

-355 LASQLET
+355 LAEELET

-371 LVGDNSIV
+371 LVDDSSIV
-379 VKGTQVK
+379 VRGTQVK
-386 YRDRNIAVERGATV
+386 YRDRDIALERGATV

-418 KSLELTETAVNAQ
+418 KSLELTETTVNAQ
-431 AFKAAANNNYLN
+431 AFKVAANNSYLN
-443 AQTRDASHTHEVE
+443 AQTSDATNTHELE
-456 SKKSVIYHDG
+456 HKKSVIYHDG
-466 RERFDV
+466 RELFDV
-472 SVSPNLAQSFG
+472 SISPNLAQSFG

-524 NYEIPTDGTDQTP
+524 NYEIPSDGTDQTP

-624 NPDDSS
+624 NLDDSS

>member
-1 MLKQKSFPLSAVCTS
+1 MLKQKSFPLSAVCTA
-16 VTCALLMANSA
+16 VTCALLITNST
-27 SVFAETVFTD
+27 SVF
-37 TARAETTIDSSS
+37 AETTIDSSS

-57 DSTEY
+57 DDTEY
-62 STSQM
+62 RTSQM

-96 EYHFYNVS
+96 EYYFYNVS

-122 ILYSGGNAS
+122 LLYSGGA
-131 DPNCSSNNFS
+131 DQDCSQNSFS
-141 GCNKLADKGIDF
+141 GCTKYTDKGIDF

-180 DGEFVAATKRFGPL
+180 DGEFVAATKRFGPV

-218 SDKYCDRP
+218 SDKYCERP

-339 LRPSGVEM
+339 LRPSDVET

-355 LASQLET
+355 LAEELET

-371 LVGDNSIV
+371 LVDDNSIV

-386 YRDRNIAVERGATV
+386 YRDRDVALERGATV
-400 IANAVPS
+400 ITNAVPS

-418 KSLELTETAVNAQ
+418 KSMELTETTVDAQ
-431 AFKAAANNNYLN
+431 AFKAAVNNSYLN
-443 AQTRDASHTHEVE
+443 AQTSDATDTHELE
-456 SKKSVIYHDG
+456 RKKSVIYHDG

-472 SVSPNLAQSFG
+472 SISPNLAQSFG

-524 NYEIPTDGTDQTP
+524 NYEIPSDGTDQTP

-600 ADMTAISQRDP
+600 ADMTVISQRDP

-748 NLFDQTDARSPWFQ
+748 NLFDQTDVRSPWFQ

>member
-16 VTCALLMANSA
+16 VTCALLMTSSA
-27 SVFAETVFTD
+27 FVFAD
-37 TARAETTIDSSS
+37 TANAETAIDSSS
-49 IRAEKSSF
+49 NRAEKSSF
-57 DSTEY
+57 DDTEY
-62 STSQM
+62 RTSQM

-96 EYHFYNVS
+96 EYYFYNVS

-122 ILYSGGNAS
+122 LLYSGGA
-131 DPNCSSNNFS
+131 DQDCSQNSFS
-141 GCNKLADKGIDF
+141 GCTKYTDKGIDF

-165 EVSVGM
+165 EVSVGV

-180 DGEFVAATKRFGPL
+180 DGEFVAATKRFGPV

-218 SDKYCDRP
+218 SDKYCERP
-226 SDTKGNGGSVDFERW
+226 SDFKGNGGSVDFERW

-316 LGFDLSTNFNE
+316 LGFDLSTNFNK

-339 LRPSGVEM
+339 LRPSGVKT

-355 LASQLET
+355 LAEELET

-371 LVGDNSIV
+371 LVDGNSIV

-386 YRDRNIAVERGATV
+386 YRDRDIALERGATV
-400 IANAVPS
+400 IANVVPS
-407 YIDTYKIIEND
+407 YIDTYRIIEND
-418 KSLELTETAVNAQ
+418 KSLELTETTVDAQ
-431 AFKAAANNNYLN
+431 MFKAAANNSYLN
-443 AQTRDASHTHEVE
+443 AQTSDATNTHELE
-456 SKKSVIYHDG
+456 REKSVIYHDG

-472 SVSPNLAQSFG
+472 SISPNLAQSFG

-497 NASFWALNNVELSG
+497 NASFWVLNNVELSG
-511 SLYVNLVDNYDKF
+511 SLYVNLIDNYDKF
-524 NYEIPTDGTDQTP
+524 NYEIPSDGTDQTP

-624 NPDDSS
+624 NPDDSN

>member
-1 MLKQKSFPLSAVCTS
+1 MLKQKSFPLSAVCTA
-16 VTCALLMANSA
+16 VTCALLITNST
-27 SVFAETVFTD
+27 SVF
-37 TARAETTIDSSS
+37 AETTIDSSS

-57 DSTEY
+57 DDTEY
-62 STSQM
+62 RTSQM

-96 EYHFYNVS
+96 EYYFYNVS

-115 RYTQVQD
+115 RYTQTQD
-122 ILYSGGNAS
+122 LYYSGSVNQ
-131 DPNCSSNNFS
+131 DCSQNSFS
-141 GCNKLADKGIDF
+141 GCTKHTDKGIDF
-153 KLRLIEEGYYLP
+153 KVRLIEEGYYLP
-165 EVSVGM
+165 EVSVGV

-180 DGEFVAATKRFGPL
+180 DGEFVAATKRFGPV

-218 SDKYCDRP
+218 SDKYCERP
-226 SDTKGNGGSVDFERW
+226 SDFKGNGGSVDFERW

-339 LRPSGVEM
+339 LRPSDVET

-355 LASQLET
+355 LAEELET

-371 LVGDNSIV
+371 LVDDNSIV

-386 YRDRNIAVERGATV
+386 YRDRDIALVRGATV

-407 YIDTYKIIEND
+407 YIDTYKIIENE
-418 KSLELTETAVNAQ
+418 KSLELTETTVDAQ
-431 AFKAAANNNYLN
+431 AFKAAANNSYLN
-443 AQTRDASHTHEVE
+443 AQTSDATDTHELE
-456 SKKSVIYHDG
+456 RKKSVIYHDG

-472 SVSPNLAQSFG
+472 SISPNLAQSFG

-524 NYEIPTDGTDQTP
+524 TYEIPSDGTDQTP

-561 EDYGSGVYTQAYGGY
+561 EDYGSGIYTQAYGGY

-600 ADMTAISQRDP
+600 ADMTVISQRDP

-708 KGFYVSIPFDLV
+708 KGFYISIPFDLV

-748 NLFDQTDARSPWFQ
+748 NLFDQTDVRSPWFQ

>member
-1 MLKQKSFPLSAVCTS
+1 MLKQKSFPLSSVCAS
-16 VTCALLMANSA
+16 VTSALLMTSSA
-27 SVFAETVFTD
+27 SVFAET
-37 TARAETTIDSSS
+37 AIDSSS

-57 DSTEY
+57 DDTEY
-62 STSQM
+62 RTSQM

-81 MAPEGEFNF
+81 MAPEGEFNV
-90 SASFNN
+90 SATFNN
-96 EYHFYNVS
+96 EYYFYNVS

-122 ILYSGGNAS
+122 LLYSGEGNQ
-131 DPNCSSNNFS
+131 DCSQNTFS
-141 GCNKLADKGIDF
+141 GCNKYTDKGIDF

-165 EVSVGM
+165 EVSVGV

-180 DGEFVAATKRFGPL
+180 DGEFVAATKRFGPV

-199 MAWGYMGTSG
+199 MAWGYMGSSG
-209 NFTNPLCKA
+209 NFTNPMCKA
-218 SDKYCDRP
+218 SDKYCERP
-226 SDTKGNGGSVDFERW
+226 SDFKNNGGTVDFERW

-257 YKPLTLKLEYDGNDY
+257 YQPLTLKLEYDGNDY

-277 VVRGGVDMTQHTPWN
+277 VVSGGVDMTQHTPWN

-327 MYSVWRDTETAE
+327 MYSSWRDSQAAE
-339 LRPSGVEM
+339 LRPSTVKS

-355 LASQLET
+355 LAEELET

-371 LVGDNSIV
+371 LVDDNSIV
-379 VKGTQVK
+379 VKGNQVK
-386 YRDRNIAVERGATV
+386 YRDRDIALERGATV

-418 KSLELTETAVNAQ
+418 KSLELTQTTVNAQ
-431 AFKAAANNNYLN
+431 VFKAAASNSYLN
-443 AQTRDASHTHEVE
+443 AKTSDATNTHELE
-456 SKKSVIYHDG
+456 RKKSVIYHDG

-472 SVSPNLAQSFG
+472 SISPNLAQSFG

-511 SLYVNLVDNYDKF
+511 SLYVNLIDNYDKF
-524 NYEIPTDGTDQTP
+524 NYEIPSDGTDQTP

-611 ESWFGT
+611 EGWFGT

-624 NPDDSS
+624 NPGDSS

-651 WDFLSDTLL
+651 WNFLSDTLL

-694 TDMTTEEYGEGSYT
+694 TDMTTKEYGEGSYT

>member
-1 MLKQKSFPLSAVCTS
+1 MLKQKSFPLSAACTA
-16 VTCALLMANSA
+16 VTCALLITNST
-27 SVFAETVFTD
+27 SVFAET
-37 TARAETTIDSSS
+37 AIDSSS

-57 DSTEY
+57 DDTEY
-62 STSQM
+62 KTSQM

-122 ILYSGGNAS
+122 LLYSGGA
-131 DPNCSSNNFS
+131 DQDCSQNSFS
-141 GCNKLADKGIDF
+141 GCTKYTDKGIDF

-180 DGEFVAATKRFGPL
+180 DGEFVAATKRFGPV

-218 SDKYCDRP
+218 SDKYCERP

-339 LRPSGVEM
+339 LRPSDVET

-355 LASQLET
+355 LAEELET
-362 IAGYEQAQI
+362 VAGYEQAQI
-371 LVGDNSIV
+371 LVDDNSIV

-386 YRDRNIAVERGATV
+386 YRDRDIALERGATV

-418 KSLELTETAVNAQ
+418 KSMELTETTVDAQ
-431 AFKAAANNNYLN
+431 AFKAAANNHYLN
-443 AQTRDASHTHEVE
+443 AQTSDATNTHELE
-456 SKKSVIYHDG
+456 RKKSVIYHDG

-472 SVSPNLAQSFG
+472 SISPNLAQSFG

-511 SLYVNLVDNYDKF
+511 SLYVNLIDNYDKF
-524 NYEIPTDGTDQTP
+524 NYEVPSDGTDQTP

>member
-16 VTCALLMANSA
+16 VTCALLITNS
-27 SVFAETVFTD
+27 VPT
-37 TARAETTIDSSS
+37 RAEITIDSSS

-57 DSTEY
+57 DDTEY
-62 STSQM
+62 RTSQM

-96 EYHFYNVS
+96 EYYFYNVS

-122 ILYSGGNAS
+122 LLYSGGA
-131 DPNCSSNNFS
+131 DQDCSQNSFS
-141 GCNKLADKGIDF
+141 GCTKYTDKGIDF

-165 EVSVGM
+165 EVSVGV

-180 DGEFVAATKRFGPL
+180 DGEFVAATKRFGPI

-218 SDKYCDRP
+218 SDKYCERP
-226 SDTKGNGGSVDFERW
+226 SDFKGNGGSVDFERW

-339 LRPSGVEM
+339 LRPSDVNT
-347 VDDIDMAA
+347 VDDIDMVA
-355 LASQLET
+355 LAEELET

-371 LVGDNSIV
+371 LVDDNSIV

-386 YRDRNIAVERGATV
+386 YRDRDIALERGATV

-418 KSLELTETAVNAQ
+418 KSMELTETTVDAQ
-431 AFKAAANNNYLN
+431 AFKAAANNSYLN
-443 AQTRDASHTHEVE
+443 AQTSDATYTHELE
-456 SKKSVIYHDG
+456 RKKPVIYHDG

-472 SVSPNLAQSFG
+472 SISPNLAQSFG

-511 SLYVNLVDNYDKF
+511 SLYVNLIDNYDKF
-524 NYEIPTDGTDQTP
+524 NYEIPSDGTDQTP

-561 EDYGSGVYTQAYGGY
+561 EDYGSGIYTQAYGGY

>member
-16 VTCALLMANSA
+16 VTCALLITNS
-27 SVFAETVFTD
+27 VPT
-37 TARAETTIDSSS
+37 RAEITIDSSS

-57 DSTEY
+57 DDTEY
-62 STSQM
+62 RTSQM

-96 EYHFYNVS
+96 EYYFYNVS

-122 ILYSGGNAS
+122 LLYSGGA
-131 DPNCSSNNFS
+131 DQDCSQNSFS
-141 GCNKLADKGIDF
+141 GCTKYTDKGIDF

-165 EVSVGM
+165 EVSVGV

-180 DGEFVAATKRFGPL
+180 DGEFVAATKRFGPI

-218 SDKYCDRP
+218 SDKYCERP
-226 SDTKGNGGSVDFERW
+226 SDFKGNGGSVDFERW

-339 LRPSGVEM
+339 LRPSDVNT
-347 VDDIDMAA
+347 VDDIDMVA
-355 LASQLET
+355 LAEELET

-371 LVGDNSIV
+371 LVDDNSIV

-386 YRDRNIAVERGATV
+386 YRDRDIALERGATV

-418 KSLELTETAVNAQ
+418 KSMELTETTVDAQ
-431 AFKAAANNNYLN
+431 AFKAAANNSYLN
-443 AQTRDASHTHEVE
+443 AQTSDATYTHELE
-456 SKKSVIYHDG
+456 RKKPVIYHDG

-472 SVSPNLAQSFG
+472 SITPHLAQSFG
-483 SAENFYLYSLGLYT
+483 SSENFYLYSLGLYT

-511 SLYVNLVDNYDKF
+511 SLYVNLIDNYDKF
-524 NYEIPTDGTDQTP
+524 NYEIPSDGTDQTP

-561 EDYGSGVYTQAYGGY
+561 EDYGSGIYTQAYGGY

>member
-16 VTCALLMANSA
+16 VTCALLMTNSA
-27 SVFAETVFTD
+27 PT
-37 TARAETTIDSSS
+37 RAETTIDSSS

-57 DSTEY
+57 DDTEY
-62 STSQM
+62 RTSQM

-96 EYHFYNVS
+96 EYYFYNVS

-122 ILYSGGNAS
+122 LLYSGGA
-131 DPNCSSNNFS
+131 DQDCSQNSFS
-141 GCNKLADKGIDF
+141 GCTKYTDKGIDF

-180 DGEFVAATKRFGPL
+180 DGEFVAATKRFGPV

-339 LRPSGVEM
+339 LRPSDVET

-355 LASQLET
+355 LAEELET

-371 LVGDNSIV
+371 LVDDNSIV

-386 YRDRNIAVERGATV
+386 YRDRDIALERGATV

-407 YIDTYKIIEND
+407 YIDTYKIIENE
-418 KSLELTETAVNAQ
+418 KSLELTETTVDAK
-431 AFKAAANNNYLN
+431 AFKAAANNSYLN
-443 AQTRDASHTHEVE
+443 AQTRDATDTHELE
-456 SKKSVIYHDG
+456 RKKSVIYHDG

-472 SVSPNLAQSFG
+472 SISPNLAQSFG

-524 NYEIPTDGTDQTP
+524 NYEIPSDGTDQTT

-617 FDQEIQV
+617 FDEEIQV

>member
-16 VTCALLMANSA
+16 VTCALLMTSSA
-27 SVFAETVFTD
+27 SVFAETVFAA
-37 TARAETTIDSSS
+37 TAIDSSS

-57 DSTEY
+57 DDTEY
-62 STSQM
+62 KTSQM

-122 ILYSGGNAS
+122 LLYSGGT
-131 DPNCSSNNFS
+131 DQDCSQNSFS
-141 GCNKLADKGIDF
+141 GCTKYTDKGIDF

-180 DGEFVAATKRFGPL
+180 DGEFVAATKRFGPV

-218 SDKYCDRP
+218 SDKYCERP

-339 LRPSGVEM
+339 LRPSGVEA
-347 VDDIDMAA
+347 VDDIDMGA
-355 LASQLET
+355 LAEQLET
-362 IAGYEQAQI
+362 VAGYEQAQI
-371 LVGDNSIV
+371 LVDDNSIV

-386 YRDRNIAVERGATV
+386 YRDRDIALERGATV

-418 KSLELTETAVNAQ
+418 KSMELTETTVDAQ

-443 AQTRDASHTHEVE
+443 AQTSDATDTHELE
-456 SKKSVIYHDG
+456 RKKSVIYHDG

-472 SVSPNLAQSFG
+472 SISPNLAQSFG

-511 SLYVNLVDNYDKF
+511 SLYVNLIDNYDKF
-524 NYEIPTDGTDQTP
+524 NYTVPSDGTDQTP

-547 DDPVRLDRLQLTWF
+547 DDLVRLDRLQLTWF

-630 RTYKVIDKG
+630 RTYKVVDKG

>member
-16 VTCALLMANSA
+16 VTCALLMANS
-27 SVFAETVFTD
+27 VPT
-37 TARAETTIDSSS
+37 RAETAIDSSS

-57 DSTEY
+57 DDTEY
-62 STSQM
+62 RTSQM

-96 EYHFYNVS
+96 EYYFYNVS

-122 ILYSGGNAS
+122 LLYSGGANQ
-131 DPNCSSNNFS
+131 DCSQNSFS
-141 GCNKLADKGIDF
+141 GCTKYTDKGIDF

-165 EVSVGM
+165 EVSVGV

-180 DGEFVAATKRFGPL
+180 DGEFVAATKRFGPV

-218 SDKYCDRP
+218 SDKYCERP
-226 SDTKGNGGSVDFERW
+226 SDFKGNGGSVDFERW

-339 LRPSGVEM
+339 LRPSDVET

-355 LASQLET
+355 LAGELET

-371 LVGDNSIV
+371 LVDDNSIV

-386 YRDRNIAVERGATV
+386 YRDKDIALERGATV

-418 KSLELTETAVNAQ
+418 KSLELTETTVDAQ
-431 AFKAAANNNYLN
+431 VFKAAANNSYLN
-443 AQTRDASHTHEVE
+443 AQTSDATNTHELE
-456 SKKSVIYHDG
+456 RKKSVIYHDG

-524 NYEIPTDGTDQTP
+524 NYEIPSDGTDQTP

-585 GEILYRPFNQNWAIG
+585 GEILYRPFNKNWAIG

>member
-1 MLKQKSFPLSAVCTS
+1 MLKQKSFPLSAVCAS
-16 VTCALLMANSA
+16 VTCALLMTNSM
-27 SVFAETVFTD
+27 ST
-37 TARAETTIDSSS
+37 RAETIIDSSS
-49 IRAEKSSF
+49 IRAEKSPF
-57 DSTEY
+57 DDTEY
-62 STSQM
+62 RTSQM

-96 EYHFYNVS
+96 EYYFYNVS

-122 ILYSGGNAS
+122 LFYSGGGNQ
-131 DPNCSSNNFS
+131 DCSQNSFS
-141 GCNKLADKGIDF
+141 GCTKYTDKGIDF

-180 DGEFVAATKRFGPL
+180 DGEFVAATKRFGPV

-218 SDKYCDRP
+218 SDKYCERP
-226 SDTKGNGGSVDFERW
+226 SDFKGNGGSVDFERW

-292 VGAVYRFTD
+292 VGAVYHFTD

-339 LRPSGVEM
+339 LRPSDVET

-355 LASQLET
+355 LAEELET
-362 IAGYEQAQI
+362 VAGYEQAQI
-371 LVGDNSIV
+371 LVDDNSIV

-386 YRDRNIAVERGATV
+386 YRDRDIALERGATV

-418 KSLELTETAVNAQ
+418 KSMELTETTVDAQ
-431 AFKAAANNNYLN
+431 AFKAAANNSYLN
-443 AQTRDASHTHEVE
+443 AQTSDATDTHELE
-456 SKKSVIYHDG
+456 RKKSVIYHDG

-472 SVSPNLAQSFG
+472 SISPNLAQSFG

-524 NYEIPTDGTDQTP
+524 NYTVPSDGTDQTP

-617 FDQEIQV
+617 FDEEIQV
-624 NPDDSS
+624 NPDNSN

-666 FLAGDI
+666 FLAGDV